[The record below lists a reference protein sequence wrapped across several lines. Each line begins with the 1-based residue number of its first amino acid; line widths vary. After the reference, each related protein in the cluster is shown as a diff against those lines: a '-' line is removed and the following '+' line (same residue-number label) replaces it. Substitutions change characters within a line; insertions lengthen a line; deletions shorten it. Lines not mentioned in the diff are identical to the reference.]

1 MIPLM
6 VGPLGEIATRAE
18 DFAYNMLNSFQLAEI
33 IQRVEE
39 SKIGFE
45 DDTLPESIR
54 QEARREYDIL
64 NKILEFS
71 LSGSAKSSQIEFI
84 TEIE

>member
-6 VGPLGEIATRAE
+6 VGPLGEISARAE
-18 DFAYNMLNSFQLAEI
+18 DFAYNMLNAFQLSEL

-39 SKIGFE
+39 SKMGSE
-45 DDTLPESIR
+45 DDSLPESIR
-54 QEARREYDIL
+54 QEAKREYDIL

-71 LSGSAKSSQIEFI
+71 LSGSAKPGQVEFI

>member
-6 VGPLGEIATRAE
+6 VGPLGEISARAE

-39 SKIGFE
+39 SKLGSE

-54 QEARREYDIL
+54 QEAKREYDIL

-71 LSGSAKSSQIEFI
+71 LSGSAKPSQMEFI